1 MGIDVP
7 TNLTEFLIW
16 FFDIGFDAVGVIFTI
31 WLIVFF
37 IPRRDTLYLDTMK
50 EDMEDSRES
59 IKVLHQEVTSSRVL
73 IAEHMTEHNKTQT
86 KLLSDCVTLMQRLVA
101 KSEQQDS
108 EAHTLN
114 EHMTKQDSTQTMLMK
129 ECVDIMANL
138 EAKMR
143 EQSDA
148 VSR

>member
-1 MGIDVP
+1 MDIP
-7 TNLTEFLIW
+7 TNFTEFLIW
-16 FFDIGFDAVGVIFTI
+16 LFDIGFDVVSVIVTF

-50 EDMEDSRES
+50 EDREDSRET

-73 IAEHMTEHNKTQT
+73 IAEHMTEHSKAQT
-86 KLLSDCVTLMQRLVA
+86 KLLNDCVILLQKVVA
-101 KSEQQDS
+101 KSEQQDNNT
-108 EAHTLN
+108 HTLN

-129 ECVDIMANL
+129 QCVDTMAKL

-148 VSR
+148 DSR